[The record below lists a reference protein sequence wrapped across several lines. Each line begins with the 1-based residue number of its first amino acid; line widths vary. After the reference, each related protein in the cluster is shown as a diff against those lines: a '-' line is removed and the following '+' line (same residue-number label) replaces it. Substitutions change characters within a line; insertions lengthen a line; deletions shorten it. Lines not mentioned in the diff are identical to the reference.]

1 MRNVSLHKPFIL
13 VMTVSHATI
22 SIYQKTTFDKSCA
35 ILKNF
40 FNVVVNLK
48 LSKEKYNMD

>member
-13 VMTVSHATI
+13 VMTVSHATV

-35 ILKNF
+35 ILKEPF
-40 FNVVVNLK
+40 QCCYK
-48 LSKEKYNMD
+48 CKTK